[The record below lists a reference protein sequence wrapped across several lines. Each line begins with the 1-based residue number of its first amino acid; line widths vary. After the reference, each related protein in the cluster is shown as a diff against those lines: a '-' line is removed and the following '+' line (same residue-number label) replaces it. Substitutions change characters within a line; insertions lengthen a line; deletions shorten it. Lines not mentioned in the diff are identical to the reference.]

1 MEYSAVYHE
10 SNKNFC
16 YALDKGLF
24 LFRIQVKKDDVESI
38 TLHYKDKYIPLS
50 FMDTRA
56 SKPMHY
62 AVSDRYHDFFE
73 VELSFD
79 VICLRYFFEIKDKQ
93 GNITFY
99 GNHEFFDEKIEGNE
113 KMFDC
118 PQNLREEEMFLVP
131 EWAKNKV
138 VYQIFP
144 SRFSSSKEVP
154 DKLWYKAPISFLD
167 DLKGDIRGIIHRLDH
182 LVELGIDVIYLTPI
196 FTSTSCHKYDT
207 VDYYKID
214 PSFGTKEDLKE
225 LVELAHQRGLR
236 VILDGVFNHTSQ
248 DFFAFA
254 DIVEKQEKSKYLD
267 WYFIEGFPLQMKM
280 WTKPN
285 FKTFSYFG
293 GMPKLNIRNPEVEE
307 YFINVACYWIRE
319 CDIDGW
325 RLDVADEIGHRFWKH
340 FREAV
345 KQVKPDALIVGE
357 VWHFAADF
365 LEGDEWDS
373 IMNYHFFNAVM
384 NFVANER
391 ITASQFMQQLDF
403 VRGKAHKNVY
413 PILWNL
419 IDSHDTA
426 RFLHSCGNS
435 VKKQRLGA
443 AFQLLMPGMPMI
455 YYGDEYAMKGGPD
468 PDCRRGMVWKEDHQ
482 NSKMFAWYQ
491 NLIRLRKEYSGITE
505 GETTFCETQDET
517 GLIILGKKL
526 GEEELTLIFHG
537 KKEPLELT
545 RFKGQRNLITQKPFS
560 GKIAG
565 YDVAV
570 LQKTSAI

>member
-1 MEYSAVYHE
+1 MEYSAVCHE
-10 SNKNFC
+10 ANRNYC
-16 YALDKGLF
+16 YAIEKGLF

-38 TLHYKDKYIPLS
+38 TIHYQDKYIPIT

-56 SKPMHY
+56 SEPMY
-62 AVSDRYHDFFE
+62 LAASDRYHDFYE
-73 VELSFD
+73 VKLSFD
-79 VICLRYFFEIKDKQ
+79 VICLRYFFEIRDKQ
-93 GNITFY
+93 GKTAYY
-99 GNHEFFDEKIEGNE
+99 GNHEFFDEKITGIE

-118 PQNLREEEMFLVP
+118 PQNLREEETFLVP

-144 SRFSSSKEVP
+144 SRFSSSKPVDE
-154 DKLWYKAPISFLD
+154 KLWYKAPISFMD
-167 DLKGDIRGIIHRLDH
+167 DLKGDLRGIINRFDH
-182 LVELGIDVIYLTPI
+182 IVELGVDVIYLTPI
-196 FTSTSCHKYDT
+196 FSSPSCHKYDT
-207 VDYYKID
+207 VDYYSID

-225 LVELAHQRGLR
+225 LVELAHQNGIR
-236 VILDGVFNHTSQ
+236 VILDGVFNHTSPE
-248 DFFAFA
+248 FFAFA

-267 WYFIEGFPLQMKM
+267 WYFIEGFPLQTKM

-307 YFINVACYWIRE
+307 YVINVVLYWIKE

-345 KQVKPDALIVGE
+345 KQVKSDALIVGE
-357 VWHFAADF
+357 IWHYAGDF

-373 IMNYHFFNAVM
+373 VMNYHFYNGVM
-384 NFVANER
+384 DFVANER
-391 ITASQFMQQLDF
+391 IPASQFLQQLDF
-403 VRGKAHKNVY
+403 MKGKVHTKVY

-435 VKKQRLGA
+435 VKKQRLAA

-455 YYGDEYAMKGGPD
+455 YYGDEYAMKGGAD
-468 PDCRRGMVWKEDHQ
+468 PDCRRGMVWKEERQ
-482 NSKMFAWYQ
+482 NSKMFSWYKT
-491 NLIRLRKEYSGITE
+491 LIWLRREYPCITE
-505 GETTFCETQDET
+505 GETIFCVTQDDA
-517 GLIILGKKL
+517 GLIVIGKKL
-526 GEEELTLIFHG
+526 GDEEITLIFHG
-537 KKEPLELT
+537 KKEALELPQFVG
-545 RFKGQRNLITQKPFS
+545 RHNLITQKPFS

-565 YDVAV
+565 YDVVV
-570 LQKTSAI
+570 LQ